1 MGSIGLPEI
10 MLILGIW
17 VACMILIV
25 LIPYWKIFGKAGFS
39 PALSLLMVIPLVN
52 IAMLYYLAFSDWPS
66 HRRSPQQTPV

>member
-1 MGSIGLPEI
+1 MGSIGVPEI

-17 VACMILIV
+17 VACMILIL

-52 IAMLYYLAFSDWPS
+52 IATLYYLAFSDWPS
-66 HRRSPQQTPV
+66 LRRSQQQTPV